1 MIFNEYLCYFDC
13 VTYRKSDIKKT
24 KNGLLRE
31 LRALRKHAARLE
43 DNQEK
48 LLERDLELTPKEEQ
62 LRIIFEHSNDVIFL
76 IDLEAD
82 KILDANP
89 RAASLLGYSKKEL
102 LTGQASMLHPHEMKK
117 AKRLAKRVV
126 KTGGGWTNQL
136 SCMAKNGDLVSAEIS
151 ASLVQYQDRNCMVWI
166 IRDVS
171 NQERLEEENEH
182 LRREMSTEGRFG
194 DIIGAS
200 PALTKTIQQV
210 QMVAGTD
217 AAVLI
222 TGESGTGKELFA
234 RAIHKESNRS
244 ENPLVRVNCA
254 SIPAELFESEFFGH
268 IKGAFTGAVR
278 DRISRFE
285 LSHRGTL
292 FLDEVGEIP
301 VSLQSKLL
309 RVLQERQFERVGQSF
324 TRTTDVRIIAATNR
338 DLAADARE
346 GRFRE
351 DLYYRL
357 SVLPV
362 EVPPLRNR
370 IEDVP
375 VLARHFLDESCR
387 RHGFAEVQLT
397 RANIRHL
404 ESQTWPGNVREL
416 QNAIERAVIQSAGG
430 PLVFEDGERR
440 AEPPS
445 PQPGSDNGEG
455 EGPLP
460 ENLTL
465 GDLERLE
472 RDIILRAL
480 EESKGRIYGDLGA
493 AVRLGLRPTTLAYRI
508 RKLNIHNRYRPADIR
523 WNSSRLLR

>member
-1 MIFNEYLCYFDC
+1 
-13 VTYRKSDIKKT
+13 
-24 KNGLLRE
+24 
-31 LRALRKHAARLE
+31 
-43 DNQEK
+43 
-48 LLERDLELTPKEEQ
+48 
-62 LRIIFEHSNDVIFL
+62 
-76 IDLEAD
+76 
-82 KILDANP
+82 
-89 RAASLLGYSKKEL
+89 
-102 LTGQASMLHPHEMKK
+102 MKK
-117 AKRLAKRVV
+117 AEQFAKRVE

-151 ASLVQYQDRNCMVWI
+151 ASLVQYQDRDCLVSI

-171 NQERLEEENEH
+171 DRERLEQANEH
-182 LRREMSTEGRFG
+182 LRRELSTEGRFG

-210 QMVAGTD
+210 QMVAGTE

-234 RAIHKESNRS
+234 RAIHQKSNRS
-244 ENPLVRVNCA
+244 ERPLVRVNCA

-278 DRISRFE
+278 DRIGRFG
-285 LSHRGTL
+285 LAHHGAL

-309 RVLQERQFERVGQSF
+309 RVLQEGQFERVGESF
-324 TRTTDVRIIAATNR
+324 TRRTDVRIIAATNR
-338 DLAADARE
+338 NLAADARE

-357 SVLPV
+357 SVFRV
-362 EVPPLRNR
+362 EVPPLRDR

-387 RHGFAEVQLT
+387 RNGFPEVQLT

-416 QNAIERAVIQSAGG
+416 QNAIERALIHSAGG
-430 PLVFEDGERR
+430 PLGFEEDGRL

-445 PQPGSDNGEG
+445 PQPGTDGDVAEG
-455 EGPLP
+455 SLP

-480 EESKGRIYGDLGA
+480 EEAKGRIYGDLGA

-508 RKLNIHNRYRPADIR
+508 KKLNIHNRYRPADIR